1 MTTNH
6 STPSPSPWHEGERA
20 VQAIVGSAE
29 RLARVGGRAIRP
41 VMPDQHRQFFA
52 QLPFLVV
59 GSVDA
64 DDLPWASILAGAPGF
79 AHSPDPQRLVIAARP
94 VPGDPLDDALTL
106 GAKLGI
112 LGIELPTRR
121 RNRMNG
127 RVVAIGAADFTV
139 AVDQSFGNCPQ
150 YIQRRDY
157 APAPAS
163 APRSVRVES
172 FAALDAAARAL
183 IAASD
188 TSFVASFA
196 RGEEDASRYGVDTSR
211 SGVDTSRS
219 GVDTS
224 RYGVDVSHRGGR
236 PGFIG
241 IDADGALIV
250 PDYAGNGFFNTLGNL
265 MINPRAGLLFV
276 DFASGDVLQV
286 SGTTTIVWDGP
297 ELAAFAGAERLW
309 RLVPTQ
315 GRWLRGALPLRL
327 DLREYSPTLAGT
339 GTWKEAQAAVVRSRP
354 DP

>member
-1 MTTNH
+1 MAINH
-6 STPSPSPWHEGERA
+6 GTPSPSPWHEGERA

-29 RLARVGGRAIRP
+29 RLARVGSRAIRP

-64 DDLPWASILAGAPGF
+64 DDRPWASILAGAPGF
-79 AHSPDPQRLVIAARP
+79 AHSPDPQSLVIAARP
-94 VPGDPLDDALTL
+94 VPGDPLDGALTL

-127 RVVAIGAADFTV
+127 RVVAVGAADFTV

-157 APAPAS
+157 APTPAS

-172 FAALDAAARAL
+172 FTALDAAARAL

-188 TSFVASFA
+188 TCFVASFA
-196 RGEEDASRYGVDTSR
+196 RGEEDTSR
-211 SGVDTSRS
+211 D
-219 GVDTS
+219 
-224 RYGVDVSHRGGR
+224 GVDVSHRGGR

-241 IDADGALIV
+241 IDADGALVV

-265 MINPRAGLLFV
+265 MVNPRAGLLFV
-276 DFASGDVLQV
+276 DFASGDLLQV

-297 ELAAFAGAERLW
+297 ERAAFAGAERLW
-309 RLVPTQ
+309 RLAPTQ

-339 GTWKEAQAAVVRSRP
+339 GTWEEAQAAVVRSRP